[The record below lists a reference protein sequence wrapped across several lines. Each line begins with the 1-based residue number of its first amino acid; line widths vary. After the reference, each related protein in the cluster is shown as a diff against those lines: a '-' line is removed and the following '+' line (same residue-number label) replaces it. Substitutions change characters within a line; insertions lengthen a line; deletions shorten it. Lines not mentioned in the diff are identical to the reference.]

1 MSSRP
6 FRGRAFLGDRF
17 HPIPRLFGQS
27 QKRVRIFQI
36 SFYIQ
41 ARLLEAVSFRCRV
54 NLLDPI
60 ELAEQRAQVLGASTV
75 QLTFGGG
82 ECRLFSC
89 GLLSVGRD
97 GVVGN
102 AKIVRGVQEFAEQ
115 PIGFEQL
122 MPQSVT
128 AWSRPR

>member
-1 MSSRP
+1 LATG
-6 FRGRAFLGDRF
+6 FIQFNAFLASLKSAFGFSRF
-17 HPIPRLFGQS
+17 PFTFRRACWRRSASDAGS
-27 QKRVRIFQI
+27 IF
-36 SFYIQ
+36 
-41 ARLLEAVSFRCRV
+41 
-54 NLLDPI
+54 LLDPI